1 QTSWG
6 STTRLIGAIIMVH
19 GDDNGLV
26 LPPKVAPV
34 QVVIVPIRQQQEGV
48 LDKAN
53 EIKEELAKKG
63 MRFKTD
69 DTDNIP
75 GWKFAEAE
83 MRGIPVRVEIGPKD
97 IEAGKAVLARRD
109 TGEKTECAI
118 DDLPETIEKLLD
130 TIQKDMLEKARSR
143 RDSQTYT
150 ATTKEEFDRL
160 FAERSGFVK
169 AMWCGDVECENKI
182 KEEMSVTSRCM
193 PFEQEKIADT
203 CVCCGRPAKK
213 LVYWGR
219 AY

>member
-1 QTSWG
+1 
-6 STTRLIGAIIMVH
+6 MVH

-34 QVVIVPIRQQQEGV
+34 QAVIVPIRQQQEGV
-48 LDKAN
+48 LECADKIRVAL
-53 EIKEELAKKG
+53 EEKG
-63 MRFKTD
+63 LRVKID
-69 DTDNIP
+69 DTEKSP

-109 TGEKTECAI
+109 SGEKSECAI
-118 DDLPETIEKLLD
+118 DSLADTVEALLD
-130 TIQKDMLEKARSR
+130 TIQKDMLERARKR

-150 ATTKEEFDRL
+150 ASTKEEFEKI
-160 FAERSGFVK
+160 FAEKSGFVK
-169 AMWCGDVECENKI
+169 AMWCGDVACENEI
-182 KEEMSVTSRCM
+182 KEKLSVTSRCM
-193 PFEQEKIADT
+193 PFDQETVSDK
-203 CVCCGRPAKK
+203 CVCCGKPAKK